1 MIAIPDLFGAFQ
13 KGREAAIEA
22 NWKDLQNYES
32 IESARHQN
40 DAAALA
46 NLATMADFGKER
58 QLKNNQVTN
67 SDLTTEHNRATQP
80 SKLYK
85 AGSDAL
91 VEGVNYATLAANPDI
106 LAKGATSNLRT
117 WYNNGLTGENNSS
130 TNVLNSSII
139 KGVTKELYPDLY
151 NAAFASVKSGADIQ
165 TITAQYGPA
174 TAKLALD
181 LQLKEGLVTY
191 EKYNQEMERLRAI
204 APYVGATAAAEA
216 QAGLITAEGT
226 VTQAGTNK
234 KVIEHSNKSFELT
247 NQLVQLTNAY
257 QTEVTTA
264 GPNTKRAMDLAKLI
278 SEVQTNLIRLAGGT
292 GSIAAHTPISVPVV
306 DPNTGATLGSVDT
319 STGAVTRANPTG
331 TPTGTTTGNLSPASP
346 LVRPSPQIAA
356 DPLFIGSPHSA
367 IPKIARVVPST
378 ALISP
383 SQLNSNLQ
391 NRKGGIL

>member
-32 IESARHQN
+32 IENARHQN

-85 AGSDAL
+85 AGSDTII
-91 VEGVNYATLAANPDI
+91 EGVNYAALAANPDI
-106 LAKGATSNLRT
+106 LAKGAASNLLT
-117 WYNNGLTGENNSS
+117 WYNNTQTGENNSG
-130 TNVLNSSII
+130 TNALNSSII
-139 KGVTKELYPDLY
+139 KGVTEGNYQELY
-151 NAAFASVKSGADIQ
+151 NAADASVKAGAETQ
-165 TITAQYGPA
+165 AITARYGPA

-181 LQLKEGLVTY
+181 IKLQEGLITK
-191 EKYNQEMERLRAI
+191 EQHRQEMERLQAM
-204 APYVGATAAAEA
+204 APYVGATAAANA
-216 QAGLITAEGT
+216 QAGLTTAQGN
-226 VTQAGTNK
+226 VTQAKLNNK
-234 KVIEHSNKSFELT
+234 VTEHSSKSFELQ

-257 QTEVTTA
+257 QIEVATA
-264 GPNTKRAMDLAKLI
+264 GPDTKRAMDLAKLI

-292 GSIAAHTPISVPVV
+292 GSIAAYTSPYATVV
-306 DPNTGATLGSVDT
+306 DPTTGATLGSVDT
-319 STGAVTRANPTG
+319 TTGVATRASTTG
-331 TPTGTTTGNLSPASP
+331 TPATTGNLSPASP
-346 LVRPSPQIAA
+346 LVRTPSQIPS

-367 IPKIARVVPST
+367 IPKIAPVVPST